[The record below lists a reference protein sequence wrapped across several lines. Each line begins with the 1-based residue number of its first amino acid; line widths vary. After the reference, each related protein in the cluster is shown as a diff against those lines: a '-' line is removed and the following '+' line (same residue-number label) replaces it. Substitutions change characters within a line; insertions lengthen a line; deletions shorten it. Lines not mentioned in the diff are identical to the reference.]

1 MVTLTAMVW
10 QFAKKDGEDLF
21 VMKKL
26 VNWIATKEDFVRM
39 EFVFVKMDLLEK
51 LVNFL
56 NAPMDAAETVFA
68 KKTEPVHVNKTS
80 RG

>member
-1 MVTLTAMVW
+1 MATLTAMVL
-10 QFAKKDGEDLF
+10 QFAKKDGEDQY
-21 VMKKL
+21 VMKKP
-26 VNWIATKEDFVRM
+26 VNWIAAKEDFVRM

-56 NAPMDAAETVFA
+56 NAPMDAVVTVFA
-68 KKTEPVHVNKTS
+68 KKTEPVHAIKTS